1 MNAISLVVDSL
12 DEPSALVPVLK
23 ELGRNHARRTIQTV
37 HFHVS
42 RHTCPNILD
51 DTKI

>member
-23 ELGRNHARRTIQTV
+23 ELGRNHARRSIQTV

-42 RHTCPNILD
+42 RHTYHNILNY
-51 DTKI
+51 TKI